1 MTELIS
7 VSEAETGHSRAAGIA
22 RGAGVIAGITM
33 LARILGLIRTLAFS
47 QTVGATCL
55 GSAYFTAS
63 QVPDLVAELVLG
75 GALGS
80 AMVPV
85 LARSAERSFT
95 DPSEKKHVSQITS
108 AVLTWTLVILIP
120 LTLIIGLAAGPI
132 SSALTPANPS
142 AHCVHSELVSTT
154 ASMLRVFAPQAF
166 LYGLTIVFFGLL
178 QAYRRF
184 AAYAL
189 APLVAS
195 LVLISSYLTFAA
207 LAGGSTLTDLPFS
220 MELILS
226 GGATLGVVGMVI
238 VGAIPTARL
247 RLKLRP
253 AFRFPPGVARRAGG
267 LVTVGLIEVIV
278 QQTSAV
284 AVIALANG
292 RGETGAL
299 VMFNY
304 ASQVFNSL
312 NAVLALSI
320 VLSAFPV
327 LSARDGPVF
336 DRTCAGSTRAVL
348 LVACLG
354 MALVGAV
361 AIPAAQVL
369 SKQPSQVPQLIEGF
383 ALFAPGLVG
392 AGVLANLTRA
402 LLAIGRLRVACIGVA
417 GSSLL
422 AAVAQIVLAE
432 VVPTNF
438 VVGALALGNSIGMVG
453 AAIPMV
459 IITRRIRGRAAVEGV
474 GRTTLTAVA
483 AAIVS
488 AVAGVAVCLA
498 WPTTHKVLAMVV
510 GACAAAAAVIA
521 FAGVAYF
528 LDNGDLRVVVA
539 RLAQALRLRRPGESA
554 LWMRMRRRVPGMSNE
569 DQHDQ
574 DKLTEKSRDAAMMT
588 RLERQCAIGIGLAAG
603 IGGAVAVFT
612 TSNQVGTAFLLL
624 ISLVFLV
631 MGVEGTPLLR
641 GLGADALR
649 LRRGSRERQ
658 QAVAAPETAA
668 ATSGSDRAPASH
680 DQEMSYEERVM
691 AELTEERP
699 R

>member
-1 MTELIS
+1 MTELTS
-7 VSEAETGHSRAAGIA
+7 VGEADTGHSRAVSIA
-22 RGAGVIAGITM
+22 RGAGVIASITM
-33 LARILGLIRTLAFS
+33 LARILGLARTLAFS

-95 DPSEKKHVSQITS
+95 DPAEKAHVSKITS
-108 AVLTWTLVILIP
+108 ALLTWTIVILIP
-120 LTLIIGLAAGPI
+120 LTLTIGLAAGPI
-132 SSALTPANPS
+132 AALLTPANPS
-142 AHCVHSELVSTT
+142 AQCVHAELVSTT
-154 ASMLRVFAPQAF
+154 TTMLRVFAPQAF

-195 LVLISSYLTFAA
+195 LVLISSYLTF
-207 LAGGSTLTDLPFS
+207 DLLGRDSSLSSLSLP
-220 MELILS
+220 MQLVLS
-226 GGATLGVVGMVI
+226 GGATLGVAAMVL
-238 VGAIPTARL
+238 VGAVPTARL
-247 RLKLRP
+247 RLRLRP

-278 QQTSAV
+278 QQTSAI

-304 ASQVFNSL
+304 ASQVFNTLS
-312 NAVLALSI
+312 AVLAGSI

-327 LSARDGPVF
+327 LSARDGTVF

-354 MALVGAV
+354 MALIGAV
-361 AIPAAQVL
+361 AIPAARVL
-369 SKQPSQVPQLIEGF
+369 ARQPDQVPQLIAGF
-383 ALFAPGLVG
+383 ALFAPGIVG
-392 AGVLANLTRA
+392 AGVLANVTRA
-402 LLAIGRLRVACIGVA
+402 LLAIGRLKVACVGVA

-432 VVPTNF
+432 VVPTDF
-438 VVGALALGNSIGMVG
+438 VVGALALGTSIGMVG
-453 AAIPMV
+453 AAVPMV

-474 GRTTLTAVA
+474 GRTTLTGVA

-488 AVAGVAVCLA
+488 AVAGVSVSIA
-498 WPTTHKVLAMVV
+498 WPTTHKLLALVV
-510 GACAAAAAVIA
+510 GMLAAAAAVIA
-521 FAGVAYF
+521 FGAVAF
-528 LDNGDLRVVVA
+528 VLDNGDLRVVVA
-539 RLAQALRLRRPGESA
+539 KLAQVLRLRPPSRAPDEEDEIGQDA
-554 LWMRMRRRVPGMSNE
+554 DGLLTTRQMPGMSSE
-569 DQHDQ
+569 DQNSH
-574 DKLTEKSRDAAMMT
+574 
-588 RLERQCAIGIGLAAG
+588 
-603 IGGAVAVFT
+603 
-612 TSNQVGTAFLLL
+612 
-624 ISLVFLV
+624 
-631 MGVEGTPLLR
+631 GTPDEM
-641 GLGADALR
+641 AAL
-649 LRRGSRERQ
+649 
-658 QAVAAPETAA
+658 T
-668 ATSGSDRAPASH
+668 D
-680 DQEMSYEERVM
+680 
-691 AELTEERP
+691 ERP

>member
-1 MTELIS
+1 MTELTS
-7 VSEAETGHSRAAGIA
+7 VGEAETGHSRAAGIA

-95 DPSEKKHVSQITS
+95 DPGEKAHVSQITS
-108 AVLTWTLVILIP
+108 ALLTWTMVILIP
-120 LTLIIGLAAGPI
+120 LTLTIGLAAGPI
-132 SSALTPANPS
+132 SALLTPANPS
-142 AHCVHSELVSTT
+142 AQCVHAELVSTT

-195 LVLISSYLTFAA
+195 LVLISSYLTFAV
-207 LAGGSTLTDLPFS
+207 LGRDSTLASLSLP
-220 MELILS
+220 MQLVLS
-226 GGATLGVVGMVI
+226 GGATLGVAAMVL

-247 RLKLRP
+247 RLRLRP

-327 LSARDGPVF
+327 LSARDGTVF

-354 MALVGAV
+354 MALIGAV

-369 SKQPSQVPQLIEGF
+369 ARQSDQVPQLIEGF

-402 LLAIGRLRVACIGVA
+402 LLAIGRAQGGLYRRGWQLTSGGSGADCAGRGCANEFRRRRACPRQLDRNGRRRCPDGDDHPAHPRQSRGGRRWQDGTDRSSRRNRQCRRWRFGLPRMADEPQAAGNCRRHLRG
-417 GSSLL
+417 GSSGHR
-422 AAVAQIVLAE
+422 V
-432 VVPTNF
+432 
-438 VVGALALGNSIGMVG
+438 
-453 AAIPMV
+453 
-459 IITRRIRGRAAVEGV
+459 RR
-474 GRTTLTAVA
+474 
-483 AAIVS
+483 
-488 AVAGVAVCLA
+488 C
-498 WPTTHKVLAMVV
+498 
-510 GACAAAAAVIA
+510 
-521 FAGVAYF
+521 
-528 LDNGDLRVVVA
+528 
-539 RLAQALRLRRPGESA
+539 RLR
-554 LWMRMRRRVPGMSNE
+554 
-569 DQHDQ
+569 
-574 DKLTEKSRDAAMMT
+574 T
-588 RLERQCAIGIGLAAG
+588 RQR
-603 IGGAVAVFT
+603 
-612 TSNQVGTAFLLL
+612 
-624 ISLVFLV
+624 
-631 MGVEGTPLLR
+631 
-641 GLGADALR
+641 
-649 LRRGSRERQ
+649 
-658 QAVAAPETAA
+658 
-668 ATSGSDRAPASH
+668 
-680 DQEMSYEERVM
+680 
-691 AELTEERP
+691 
-699 R
+699 